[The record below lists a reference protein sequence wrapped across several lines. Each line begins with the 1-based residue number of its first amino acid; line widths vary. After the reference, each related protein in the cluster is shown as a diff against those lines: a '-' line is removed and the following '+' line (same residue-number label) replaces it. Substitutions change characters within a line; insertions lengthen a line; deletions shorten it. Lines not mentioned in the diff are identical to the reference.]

1 MPRGDRHIEMMN
13 LYDVLFF
20 TEKFPYILKLQI
32 EESENEYESEVKG
45 TPILLTSWIPSM
57 ASKFY

>member
-1 MPRGDRHIEMMN
+1 MMN

-32 EESENEYESEVKG
+32 EESENEYESEVKRYFHSFN
-45 TPILLTSWIPSM
+45 IMDS
-57 ASKFY
+57 